1 MLSEVE
7 NQYKIISKGN
17 SNQITHTETQQRN
30 TQTNGV
36 TLPDIAIS
44 LTPLGL
50 VVSWVIFFVILRKV
64 RSIIE
69 NKMVFTVKTSHQ
81 LPCKNCH
88 FYSHNHYLKC
98 AVQPCIVLTE
108 EANNCAEYVPKK
120 DKFDSKHL
128 F

>member
-1 MLSEVE
+1 MLSEVN
-7 NQYKIISKGN
+7 NQNKIIARSN
-17 SNQITHTETQQRN
+17 DNQITHTENQQI
-30 TQTNGV
+30 TTPKNGV
-36 TLPDIAIS
+36 NLPDIAIS

-50 VVSWVIFFVILRKV
+50 VFSWVIFFVILRKV

-81 LPCKNCH
+81 LPCKNCQ

-98 AVQPCIVLTE
+98 AVEPCIVMTE
-108 EANNCAEYVPKK
+108 EAKNCSEYLPKK

>member
-1 MLSEVE
+1 MLSEVS
-7 NQYKIISKGN
+7 NQYKIIDKGN
-17 SNQITHTETQQRN
+17 NHQITHTENQHKT
-30 TQTNGV
+30 TSTNGV
-36 TLPDIAIS
+36 NLPDIAIS

-50 VVSWVIFFVILRKV
+50 VFSWVIFFVILRKV

-69 NKMVFTVKTSHQ
+69 NKMVFTVKNSHQ
-81 LPCKNCH
+81 LPCKNCQ

-98 AVQPCIVLTE
+98 AVQPCIVMTE
-108 EANNCAEYVPKK
+108 EAKNCAEYSPKN